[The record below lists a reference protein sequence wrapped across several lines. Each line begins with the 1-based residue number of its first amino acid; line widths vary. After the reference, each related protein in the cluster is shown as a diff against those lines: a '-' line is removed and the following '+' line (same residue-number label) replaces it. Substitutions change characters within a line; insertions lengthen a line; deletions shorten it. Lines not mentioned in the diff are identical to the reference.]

1 MRLATDGQNDLEK
14 ELYILPCELGVEET
28 IKRLVSI
35 LEEQKFPVYHVYN
48 HAEEVAGEG
57 VTLRPVQ
64 AVVFGLLSARA
75 KALEQEPSLA
85 AVLPLRIAVWEDAQ
99 GKVWLGF
106 SRVSLLAE
114 RFSKAQAELAGHMQN
129 LMENIAHRASKT
141 ASARHEEMIKNLE

>member
-1 MRLATDGQNDLEK
+1 MEHTDNEQNTVEQ

-28 IKRLVSI
+28 VDRLLSI
-35 LEEQKFPVYHVYN
+35 MEEKHFPVYHVYD
-48 HAEEVAGEG
+48 HAAEVMTEG

-64 AVVFGLLSARA
+64 TVVFGLLSARA
-75 KALEQEPSLA
+75 KALALEPRLA
-85 AVLPLRIAVWEDAQ
+85 TMLPLRIGVWEDSQ

-106 SRVSLLAE
+106 HRVNLLAE

-129 LMENIAHRASKT
+129 MVENIAHRASKT